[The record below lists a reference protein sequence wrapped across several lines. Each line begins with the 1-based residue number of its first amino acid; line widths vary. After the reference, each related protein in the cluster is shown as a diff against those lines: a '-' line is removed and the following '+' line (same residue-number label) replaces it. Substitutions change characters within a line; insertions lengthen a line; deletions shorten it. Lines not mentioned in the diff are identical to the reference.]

1 MAMTWTKVII
11 STHIQRQLVV
21 IRRTAFQILAWEP
34 VLILGLTSE
43 VGLVA
48 ALTMMMAALT
58 IIATVAALTIIATVA
73 ALTIIATV
81 AALTIALTIIATVAA
96 LTIALTIIA
105 TVAALRND
113 YQIVD
118 CKLIIVRATYPLLII
133 LGRLSCYSHMHG

>member
-1 MAMTWTKVII
+1 VVAVSII
-11 STHIQRQLVV
+11 
-21 IRRTAFQILAWEP
+21 E
-34 VLILGLTSE
+34 
-43 VGLVA
+43 
-48 ALTMMMAALT
+48 
-58 IIATVAALTIIATVA
+58 
-73 ALTIIATV
+73 TV

>member
-58 IIATVAALTIIATVA
+58 IIATVAALTI
-73 ALTIIATV
+73 
-81 AALTIALTIIATVAA
+81 
-96 LTIALTIIA
+96 ALTIIA